1 MASNIPAA
9 LTAPIFTFDVQSG
22 GQFQNETRM
31 ILLGHGLA
39 GGTLAEGQ
47 ISICNSRT
55 DARVLCGAG
64 SMLEAMFIAARRN
77 SPAQEIWIGRVAD
90 SGTAEIRTITIGAPP
105 AAGGQGILL
114 IAGEAVSVELAAGLS
129 ANALATALAAAI
141 NGYYNR
147 LTGMSLPFTAT
158 AATNVVTLTA
168 RHKGTYASGIDIFVP
183 ILDTVNAFAGLF
195 TFATTTPGAGTPA
208 LSNILAAMNDDP
220 FEIIVSPFGDG
231 TSLDTLNSFLGA
243 VSGRW
248 SYIQQLYGHAFYPKT
263 DTSTNLVT
271 FALARDT
278 WHLTMIPR
286 FLSGGFA
293 EPDYIWVAAVVGRI
307 AAWLG
312 GGSNGDVS
320 RNQSGLVVEGLS
332 APRDRAYWMDYATRD
347 AMLKN
352 GVSTW
357 NVNRSGQVTIDKI
370 ITQQQT
376 TNGAPDT
383 TFRDIQTV
391 FQLTYALKKFRAD
404 LAFEHSNKGI
414 ANSNP
419 LNLDALTTVK
429 DIKATL
435 FHSYKQMAGVLEN
448 SEQALLN
455 MVVERDADN
464 PNRVN
469 MRLPLDVVNPL
480 DILAGL
486 ATVYGQFRDA
496 A

>member
-39 GGTLAEGQ
+39 SGDLAEGE
-47 ISICNSRT
+47 ISICNTRT
-55 DARVLCGAG
+55 DARTLVGAG

-90 SGTAEIRTITIGAPP
+90 SGTAEVRTITIGAPP
-105 AAGGQGILL
+105 AAGGQGILQ
-114 IAGEAVSVELAAGLS
+114 IAGEYLSLELS
-129 ANALATALAAAI
+129 AGMTAAAVATALAAAI

-147 LTGMSLPFTAT
+147 LTGMSLPFTAS

-168 RHKGTYASGIDIFVP
+168 RHKGTYATGLDLFVP

-195 TFATTTPGAGTPA
+195 TFATTTPGAGTPD

-220 FEIIVSPFGDG
+220 FEIIVSAFGDG
-231 TSLDTLNSFLGA
+231 TNLDRLNSFLGE

-248 SYIQQLYGHAFYPKT
+248 SYLQQLYGHAFYPKT

-286 FLSGGFA
+286 FSSGGFA
-293 EPDYIWVAAVVGRI
+293 EPDYIWVSAMIARI

-332 APRDRAYWMDYATRD
+332 APRSREYWMDYATRD
-347 AMLKN
+347 TMLKN
-352 GVSTW
+352 SISTW

-404 LAFEHSNKGI
+404 LAFEHSNKAI
-414 ANSNP
+414 ADSNP

-435 FHSYKQMAGVLEN
+435 FHSYKQMGGVLEN
-448 SEQALLN
+448 SEEALLR
-455 MVVERDADN
+455 MIVERDTDN

>member
-9 LTAPIFTFDVQSG
+9 LTAPIFAFDVQSG

-47 ISICNSRT
+47 IAICNTRT

-64 SMLEAMFIAARRN
+64 SMIEAMFIAARRN

-90 SGTAEIRTITIGAPP
+90 TGTAEIRTITIGTPP
-105 AAGGQGILL
+105 AAGGQGIVQ
-114 IAGEAVSVELAAGLS
+114 IAGETISIELPAAMS
-129 ANALATALAAAI
+129 AAALATALAAAI

-158 AATNVVTLTA
+158 AATNVVTITA
-168 RHKGTYASGIDIFVP
+168 RHKGTYATGLDIFVP

-195 TFATTTPGAGTPA
+195 TFATTTPGAGVPSV
-208 LSNILAAMNDDP
+208 SNVLAAMNDDP
-220 FEIIVSPFGDG
+220 FEIIVSAFGDG
-231 TSLDTLNSFLGA
+231 TNLDTLNSFLGS

-248 SYIQQLYGHAFYPKT
+248 SYLQQLYGHAFYPKT
-263 DTSTNLVT
+263 DTSTNLYT

-286 FLSGGFA
+286 FASGGFA
-293 EPDYIWVAAVVGRI
+293 EPDYIWVSAMIARI
-307 AAWLG
+307 SAWLG

-332 APRDRAYWMDYATRD
+332 APRDRNYWMDYATKD
-347 AMLKN
+347 TALKN

-357 NVNRSGQVTIDKI
+357 NVNRSGQVTVDKI

-404 LAFEHSNKGI
+404 LAYEHSNKAI
-414 ANSNP
+414 SSDNP
-419 LNLDALTTVK
+419 QNLASMTTVK

>member
-31 ILLGHGLA
+31 IILGHGLA
-39 GGTLAEGQ
+39 GGSLAEGQ

-147 LTGMSLPFTAT
+147 LTGMSLPFTAS

-168 RHKGTYASGIDIFVP
+168 RHKGTYATGLDLFVP

-195 TFATTTPGAGTPA
+195 TFATATPGAGTPS

-231 TSLDTLNSFLGA
+231 TSLDTLNSFLGE

-286 FLSGGFA
+286 FSSGGFA

-320 RNQSGLVVEGLS
+320 RNQSGLLVEGLS

-391 FQLTYALKKFRAD
+391 YQLTYALKKFRAD

-414 ANSNP
+414 ADSNP

-435 FHSYKQMAGVLEN
+435 FHSYKQMSGVLEN

-455 MVVERDADN
+455 MVVERDTDN
-464 PNRVN
+464 PSRVN